1 MAVALIQPSFAAGE
15 LAPSLY
21 GRVDLSK
28 FHVGCATMR
37 NMFVNYRGGAMSRP
51 GTCFVGA
58 CKQPGNGPPPRLI
71 GFQFN
76 VEQGYVLEFGD
87 NYLRFMFDGGYI
99 VEAPINIASI
109 TNANPAV
116 VTLQGSNT
124 FSNGDWFFFS
134 GVTGMPQVNSETYIV
149 ANATATTFTLVDI
162 FGNAVNSTNFGTA
175 TPNTGTVERIYTIAT
190 PYSAVDLPLLKFS
203 QSADVM
209 SLTHPNYP
217 PYDLERFGTTNW
229 QLVLTDFSEKIAPP
243 SSCTATATVTTG
255 SSATDFQ
262 YVVTSVDSSG
272 DESIASPIGDCANS
286 VDIAAQAGSIN
297 VAWSAVSGAAYYR
310 IYKAPPAYN
319 STVPV
324 GSLFGL
330 AGTAFGTSFV
340 DSNITQDMTQV
351 PPTHENPFA
360 PGAVTAVNVTL
371 TGSGYSQSSTTA
383 SITSSAGSGAVIT
396 PIVSSGGVVAF
407 IVVNG
412 GQNYAATDTVVIS
425 GAGTGAHAA
434 LVVGPSTGTYPG
446 VVGYF
451 QERRAYAGSLN
462 DPVTYWLSKPGAFT
476 NFDSSVPTVA
486 DDSITGTP
494 WSLQVNGIQFMAGM
508 PSGLVLFTGGG
519 EWLLSGGG
527 GVGLSQQ
534 AITPSNQI
542 ITPQGYHGC
551 AQLCPP
557 IPIDYDILFVQ
568 AKGAAVRVLQY
579 NYWVSIYMS
588 SEITTLSN
596 HLFDGHY
603 LREWAY
609 AEEPNKQ
616 VFACREDGTLLSLT
630 YFKEQDVYAWSRY
643 DTQTD

>member
-1 MAVALIQPSFAAGE
+1 MAVAVIQPAFAAGE

-21 GRVDLSK
+21 GRVDLAK
-28 FHVGCATMR
+28 YHVGAATMR
-37 NMFVNYRGGAMSRP
+37 NMFVDYKGGAKSRP

-58 CKQPGNGPPPRLI
+58 CKQPGTGAPPRFI
-71 GFQFN
+71 DFQFN
-76 VEQGYVLEFGD
+76 VSQGYVLEFGD
-87 NYLRFMFDGGYI
+87 NYLRFITEGGYV
-99 VEAPINIASI
+99 VESPINILGIS
-109 TNANPAV
+109 NANPGV
-116 VTLQGSNT
+116 VTVTGKPFN
-124 FSNGDWFFFS
+124 NGDWVFIQ
-134 GVTGMPQVNSETYIV
+134 GVVGMPNVNSETFVV
-149 ANATATTFTLVDI
+149 AGVTSGSFTLVDI
-162 FGNAVNSTNFGTA
+162 FGNPFNTTNLGVA
-175 TPNTGTVERIYTIAT
+175 TPNTGTLERIYEIAT

-203 QSADVM
+203 ESADVM

-217 PYDLERFGTTNW
+217 PYDLERFGTTDW
-229 QLVLTDFSEKIAPP
+229 ELVLTDFAEKIAPP
-243 SSCTATATVTTG
+243 ASCTAVATVTTG

-262 YVVTSVDSSG
+262 YVVTSVDSAG
-272 DESIASPIGDCANS
+272 DESIASPIGDCDNS

-297 VAWSAVSGAAYYR
+297 VSWSPVSGASYYR

-319 STVPV
+319 STVPI

-330 AGTAFGTSFV
+330 VGTAFGTSFV
-340 DSNITQDMTQV
+340 DSNVTQDLTQV
-351 PPTHENPFA
+351 PPTHSNPFA
-360 PGAVTAVNVTL
+360 PGQIISVNVSL
-371 TGSGYSQSSTTA
+371 TGSGYAQNTTSV
-383 SITSSAGSGAVIT
+383 SITSSAGSGAVIL
-396 PIVSSGGVVAF
+396 PVVSSGGVVAY
-407 IVVNG
+407 IVQNA
-412 GQNYAATDTVVIS
+412 GQNYSATDTIVIT
-425 GAGTGAHAA
+425 GGGTGAHAS
-434 LVVGPSTGTYPG
+434 LSIGPSTGTYPG

-451 QERRAYAGSLN
+451 QERRAYASTLN
-462 DPVTYWLSKPGAFT
+462 NPDTYYLSKPGAFT
-476 NFDSSVPTVA
+476 NFDSSVPTVD

-551 AQLCPP
+551 GQLCPP
-557 IPIDYDILFVQ
+557 IPVDYDILFVQ
-568 AKGAAVRVLQY
+568 AKGAVVRVLQY

-596 HLFDGHY
+596 HLFEGHY
-603 LREWAY
+603 LREWAW
-609 AEEPNKQ
+609 AEEPYKT
-616 VFACREDGTLLSLT
+616 VFACRDDGALLAFT